1 MVDKE
6 ELLKEIVLDI
16 TILYEYYYE
25 EDLCNYYENFMPC
38 PYFKKGKYGCEN
50 HDKCKLY
57 LKDLIKSLYED

>member
-25 EDLCNYYENFMPC
+25 EGLCNTYEKFMPC
-38 PYFKKGKYGCEN
+38 PYFKKGKCGCQN